1 MRILRNIATLIL
13 LVLFTACD
21 VSQNQNNK
29 PTSTSQ
35 RATSENYQ
43 LPSDTT
49 IDTVAERNQDGQIFL
64 SGSTNLP
71 DGMKLGVEIPDITWK
86 ENFKD
91 FQGRT
96 SLATRISQDMEM
108 IVQGGHFRSLGF
120 LEKDT
125 PYSAGPHK
133 VHFFAYFNGA
143 WQNKDILKLVGD
155 GGKKLKGKIFK
166 KEDSDIIDSDLI
178 VDYVVTT
185 SFPPMSQETRA
196 IDIVKKAIL
205 TIPDRG
211 RSSMTVEDGIKW
223 FMGPNTGVTPGKGWS
238 AKVDTGNSYTVTF
251 DFTDASAGESQAIW
265 SVDLVPRK
273 VRYVNKYAKFFS
285 YIPPD

>member
-1 MRILRNIATLIL
+1 MRILRNIASLVL
-13 LVLFTACD
+13 LVLLTACD

-49 IDTVAERNQDGQIFL
+49 IDPVAERNQDGQIFL

-96 SLATRISQDMEM
+96 RLATRISQDMEM
-108 IVQGGHFRSLGF
+108 IVHGGHFRSQGF
-120 LEKDT
+120 LEKAT

-133 VHFFAYFNGA
+133 VHFFAYFNSA
-143 WQNKDILKLVGD
+143 WQNKDTLKLVGD

-178 VDYVVTT
+178 VDYVVTIP
-185 SFPPMSQETRA
+185 FPPMSQETRA
-196 IDIVKKAIL
+196 INIVKKAIL
-205 TIPDRG
+205 TVPDRG

-251 DFTDASAGESQAIW
+251 DFTDASAGESEAIW
-265 SVDLVPRK
+265 AVDLVSQK
-273 VRYVNKYAKFFS
+273 VQYVNKYAKDFS

>member
-1 MRILRNIATLIL
+1 MRILRNIASLVL
-13 LVLFTACD
+13 LVLLTACD

-49 IDTVAERNQDGQIFL
+49 IDPVAERNQDGQIFL

-96 SLATRISQDMEM
+96 RLAT
-108 IVQGGHFRSLGF
+108 
-120 LEKDT
+120 
-125 PYSAGPHK
+125 YSAGPHK
-133 VHFFAYFNGA
+133 VHFFAYFNSA
-143 WQNKDILKLVGD
+143 WQNKDTLKLVGD

-178 VDYVVTT
+178 VDYVVTIP
-185 SFPPMSQETRA
+185 FPPMSQETRA
-196 IDIVKKAIL
+196 INIVKKAIL
-205 TIPDRG
+205 TVPDRG

-251 DFTDASAGESQAIW
+251 DFTDASAGESEAIW
-265 SVDLVPRK
+265 AVDLVSQK
-273 VRYVNKYAKFFS
+273 VQYVNKYAKDFS